1 MSHDTEFLVDVAWT
15 VQTLTVGLVNKLFFH
30 EVTINFT
37 TLTYKFQGQK
47 T

>member
-37 TLTYKFQGQK
+37 TQLINFKDK
-47 T
+47 